1 MSLIK
6 SIQKLNE
13 LYHTFKRSY
22 DSLGKIVKNHST
34 IKQKL
39 ILSEQFLNQ
48 AYMLIKEELE
58 TTEQKREFNRIIKG
72 VKNAKDNK

>member
-13 LYHTFKRSY
+13 LYRTFRCSY
-22 DSLGKIVKNHST
+22 DSLKKIVRNHST

-39 ILSEQFLNQ
+39 ILSEQILNQ
-48 AYMLIKEELE
+48 AYMLIKDELE
-58 TTEQKREFNRIIKG
+58 TTEQRREFNKIIKSI
-72 VKNAKDNK
+72 KDEN

>member
-13 LYHTFKRSY
+13 LYNTFRRSY
-22 DSLGKIVKNHST
+22 DILKKIVRNHST

-39 ILSEQFLNQ
+39 ILSEQILNQ
-48 AYMLIKEELE
+48 AYMLIKNELE
-58 TTEQKREFNRIIKG
+58 TTEQKREFNKIIKG
-72 VKNAKDNK
+72 IKEKK

>member
-13 LYHTFKRSY
+13 LYHTFRHSY
-22 DSLGKIVKNHST
+22 DALKKIVKNHST

-39 ILSEQFLNQ
+39 VLSEQFLNQ
-48 AYMLIKEELE
+48 AYMLIKDELE
-58 TTEQKREFNRIIKG
+58 TTEQRREFNKIIKG
-72 VKNAKDNK
+72 IRDDK

>member
-1 MSLIK
+1 MSLVK

-13 LYHTFKRSY
+13 LYHTFRRSY
-22 DSLGKIVKNHST
+22 DTLKKIVRNHST

-39 ILSEQFLNQ
+39 ILSEQILNQ
-48 AYMLIKEELE
+48 AYILIKDELE

-72 VKNAKDNK
+72 VRNEKNK

>member
-13 LYHTFKRSY
+13 LYRDFKRSF
-22 DSLGKIVKNHST
+22 DLLNKIVKNHST

-48 AYMLIKEELE
+48 AYMLIKDELE
-58 TTEQKREFNRIIKG
+58 TTEQKREFNIIIRRI
-72 VKNAKDNK
+72 KNDK

>member
-13 LYHTFKRSY
+13 LYHTFRRSY
-22 DSLGKIVKNHST
+22 DALKKIVKNHST

-39 ILSEQFLNQ
+39 VLSEQFLNQ
-48 AYMLIKEELE
+48 AYMLIKDELE
-58 TTEQKREFNRIIKG
+58 TTEQRREFNRIIKG
-72 VKNAKDNK
+72 IKNE